1 MIYSDVR
8 IRPETES
15 DYSRITEVNDSAFG
29 QKDEGRLVAMLR
41 ETEEFIADL
50 SLVAE
55 MNGLIVG
62 HILFF
67 PVTIRSK
74 PERYHTLS
82 LAPMSVLPE
91 YQNQKIG
98 SRLVEEGLRLARE
111 RGFDSVVV
119 VGHPNYYPKFGFEPA
134 SKWKIKVPFKVPDE
148 AFMGLELV
156 PEALKGKGG
165 IVEYPRAFEEM

>member
-1 MIYSDVR
+1 MINSDVK
-8 IRPETES
+8 IRPETEN
-15 DYSRITEVNDSAFG
+15 DYPQITEVNDRAFG
-29 QKDEGRLVAMLR
+29 QRDEGQLVSMLR
-41 ETEEFIADL
+41 ETEEFIAEL

-55 MNGLIVG
+55 MDGVIVG

-67 PVTIRSK
+67 PVIIRSK
-74 PERYHTLS
+74 PERHYTLS

-98 SRLVEEGLRLARE
+98 SRLVEEGLRLARKH
-111 RGFDSVVV
+111 GFDSVVV
-119 VGHPNYYPKFGFEPA
+119 VGHPSYYPKFGFEPA

-156 PEALKGKGG
+156 PKALEGKGG